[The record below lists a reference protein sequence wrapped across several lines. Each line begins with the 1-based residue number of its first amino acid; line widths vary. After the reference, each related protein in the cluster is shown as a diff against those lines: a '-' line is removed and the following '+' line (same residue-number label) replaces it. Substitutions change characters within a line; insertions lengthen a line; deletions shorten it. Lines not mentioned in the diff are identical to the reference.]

1 MRMPEIVLKWC
12 WDLPDP
18 PDIARVLRT
27 GYPDRVPPLEPTE
40 DPRCPLCG
48 LPAEVIV
55 TDLDGQVVG
64 CDECLAFWEAG
75 WYAVGERE
83 RFHGRI

>member
-1 MRMPEIVLKWC
+1 MKMPEDVLKCC

-18 PDIARVLRT
+18 PDIARALRT
-27 GYPDRVPPLEPTE
+27 GYPDRALPLEPSE

-75 WYAVGERE
+75 WFAVGERE
-83 RFHGRI
+83 CYRGRI